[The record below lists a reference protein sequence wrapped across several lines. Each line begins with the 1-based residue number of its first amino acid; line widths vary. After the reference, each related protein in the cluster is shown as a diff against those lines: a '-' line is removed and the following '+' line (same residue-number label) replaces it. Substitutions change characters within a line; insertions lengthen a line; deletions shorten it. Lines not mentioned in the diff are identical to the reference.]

1 MNEEALVRETVAT
14 IVTTI
19 LDVGRH
25 SGDVDRITTRLLD
38 EFDVL
43 LETQERAARA
53 LLAFA
58 SLCADTLAYAA
69 EPSVSTRTDDGAATR
84 PLTYVARRP

>member
-1 MNEEALVRETVAT
+1 MNEEALVREAVAT
-14 IVTTI
+14 IVIT
-19 LDVGRH
+19 LVDVYRNG
-25 SGDVDRITTRLLD
+25 GDVELITAGLLG

-58 SLCADTLAYAA
+58 SLSVDAIAHSTDVL
-69 EPSVSTRTDDGAATR
+69 VSTREDQRSFLPADAAR
-84 PLTYVARRP
+84 